1 MGSLCRKEETRL
13 ADLLGYGRLALVVL
27 GKEREG
33 LCGYSEPDTCVVI
46 VSC

>member
-33 LCGYSEPDTCVVI
+33 LCGEPDTCVVI